1 MSEQVIK
8 ELKAKLRAERKKNKI
23 LRAEN
28 KEMWEKAETHSCC
41 KHVHKKRKCL
51 EIWPHHAYCQNCD
64 SMRPMFFGEIM
75 DDECTKRHVWLCHDC
90 HNGEEPTSWGPPYTV
105 LCKECVDKRQRKID
119 REIRR
124 KELAEEREYWRRIKE
139 AEEKRA
145 AERAAEQE
153 ERLRKAAI
161 EADKQ
166 RIIDLENAKRKRKTN
181 RDARAQKRQRRYD
194 PPGTVYEEDK
204 PKPKP
209 ANRAASPVYRPGTPE
224 LMGRRQVFTPYQDY
238 YYRHRPKP
246 VNPKLPANMLPG
258 NSSNSAY
265 RYDAFKERLTEF
277 YKRVKPD
284 HVGKIPSILEKY
296 KNKFELLSRKLLK
309 KYPTQWKHVIWRKP
323 PPIRLSNFTDIP
335 LPDDDDY

>member
-1 MSEQVIK
+1 MSELVIK

-28 KEMWEKAETHSCC
+28 KEMWEKAETHTCC

-90 HNGEEPTSWGPPYTV
+90 HNGEESTSWGPPYTV

-119 REIRR
+119 REERR

-139 AEEKRA
+139 QQRIQEEK
-145 AERAAEQE
+145 RAAEQE
-153 ERLRKAAI
+153 ERLRKAIIQA
-161 EADKQ
+161 EKQ
-166 RIIDLENAKRKRKTN
+166 RLIDLKNAKRKRKTD
-181 RDARAQKRQRRYD
+181 RDARALKRQRRYD
-194 PPGTVYEEDK
+194 PPDTVYEEDK

-209 ANRAASPVYRPGTPE
+209 KPSRAASPVYRPGTPE
-224 LMGRRQVFTPYQDY
+224 LMGRRQVFTPYRDY
-238 YYRHRPKP
+238 YRRPVVQK
-246 VNPKLPANMLPG
+246 PKLPVNMLPG

-265 RYDAFKERLTEF
+265 RFEAFKERITEF
-277 YKRVKPD
+277 YKRVKPE
-284 HVGKIPSILEKY
+284 HVGKIPTILEKY

-309 KYPTQWKHVIWRKP
+309 KYPKQWKHVIWHKT
-323 PPIRLSNFTDIP
+323 PPIMPILPLS
-335 LPDDDDY
+335 DDDD